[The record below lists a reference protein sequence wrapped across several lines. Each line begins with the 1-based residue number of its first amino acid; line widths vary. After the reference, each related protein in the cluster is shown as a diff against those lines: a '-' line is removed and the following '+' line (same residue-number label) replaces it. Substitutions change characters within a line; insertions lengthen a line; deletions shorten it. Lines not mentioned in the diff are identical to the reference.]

1 MSWNLALYKQHS
13 NMSLSTCSDLKTQSN
28 DYSSL
33 NSDSNNNNNNTL
45 KRRVSFG
52 KIEYIKVQ
60 SYKNLNKPYRIN
72 DIIFTTEETTCEC
85 NCILL

>member
-1 MSWNLALYKQHS
+1 MSWNLPLYKQHS

-33 NSDSNNNNNNTL
+33 NSDSNNNNTP

-72 DIIFTTEETTCEC
+72 DIILTTEETTCEC